1 MDLPTFA
8 FWTSTDR
15 DRLAIVAADGT
26 GISTGALLDACHRVA
41 RNLQAAGVGPNDAV
55 AVCLSN
61 RPEVF
66 AVALATA
73 QIGAYLVPVNR
84 HLTAH
89 EVRYIVQDS
98 GSRVV
103 IAEAGSAALCV
114 GADAVVYSIGGG
126 EGTLD
131 YGELLT
137 GPADP
142 PEHRAAGGVMT
153 YTSGTTG
160 LPKGVRRPLPPA
172 PPEPVASGYAMFLLM
187 YGMTPNDGVHLVTS
201 PLYHTAVLY
210 FATSCLH
217 LGHTLVLM
225 DKWTPEGMLERV
237 QRHRVTNSHMVPT
250 QLVRLL
256 DFDDRKAFDVSSL
269 RHMIHSAAPCP
280 ISVKFGI
287 LEWWGD
293 VLYEYYAAS
302 EGGGTMVTPQEW
314 RKKPGTVGKPW
325 QTAEIRIL
333 RDDGE
338 LAAPDEVG
346 TVWIKMAQGFEYHG
360 DKDKTEKAWNTDGF
374 FTVGDAGYLD
384 ADGYLFLCDRKADMI
399 ISGGVNIYPAEIEAA
414 LIGHPS
420 VLDVA
425 VFGVPDDDW
434 GEQVKAVIEPKG
446 PVTDGLADEIL
457 AWARER
463 IAKYK
468 CPRSIDFVEALPR
481 DPNGKL
487 KKRLLRDPYWE
498 GRERAI

>member
-8 FWTSTDR
+8 FWQTDDR
-15 DRLAIVAADGT
+15 DRLAVVAPDGHEITT
-26 GISTGALLDACHRVA
+26 GELLDASNRIA
-41 RNLQAAGVGPNDAV
+41 RNLRAQGLGQDDVV
-55 AVCLSN
+55 AMCISN

-66 AVALATA
+66 ALALATA
-73 QIGAYLVPVNR
+73 QIGVYLVPINW
-84 HLTAH
+84 HLTAY
-89 EVRYIVQDS
+89 EVDYIVRDC
-98 GSRVV
+98 GAKAV
-103 IAEAGSAALCV
+103 ITEVDLVRLVKDAGAPVFSL
-114 GADAVVYSIGGG
+114 GGG
-126 EGTLD
+126 EGVSDLTD
-131 YGELLT
+131 LLT

-142 PEHRAAGGVMT
+142 PEDRSAGGVMT

-160 LPKGVRRPLPPA
+160 QPKGVRRPLPQA
-172 PPEPVASGYAMFLLM
+172 PPEPIASSYALFLLM
-187 YGMTPNDGVHLVTS
+187 YGMTPKQGVHLVTS

-217 LGHTLVLM
+217 LGHTVVLM
-225 DKWTPEGMLERV
+225 DKWTPQGMLERV
-237 QRHRVTNSHMVPT
+237 QRYRVTNSHMVPT
-250 QLVRLL
+250 QLIRLL
-256 DFDDRKAFDVSSL
+256 DFEDRKAYDVSSL
-269 RHMIHSAAPCP
+269 QHMIHSAAPCP
-280 ISVKFGI
+280 IPVKYAM

-293 VLYEYYAAS
+293 VVYEYYAAS

-333 RDDGE
+333 RDDGA
-338 LAAPDEVG
+338 LADPDEVG

-360 DKDKTEKAWNTDGF
+360 DKTKTEKAWNTDGF

-399 ISGGVNIYPAEIEAA
+399 ISGGVNIYPAEIEAV
-414 LIGHPS
+414 LIGHPK
-420 VLDVA
+420 VYDVA

-434 GEQVKAVIEPKG
+434 GESVKAVVEVKG
-446 PVTDGLADEIL
+446 EQDEDLDAAIL
-457 AWARER
+457 EWASVRL
-463 IAKYK
+463 AKYK
-468 CPRSIDFVEALPR
+468 RPRSIDFVDALPR